1 MALVQHNAAQLV
13 RDSDAKTDL
22 IPKLKA
28 LLNDEATKSIMQ
40 QALSRLAIKDA
51 DERIATTVIALASRQ
66 LPADDP
72 KSEIRDPKPEIRK

>member
-1 MALVQHNAAQLV
+1 
-13 RDSDAKTDL
+13 
-22 IPKLKA
+22 
-28 LLNDEATKSIMQ
+28 MQ